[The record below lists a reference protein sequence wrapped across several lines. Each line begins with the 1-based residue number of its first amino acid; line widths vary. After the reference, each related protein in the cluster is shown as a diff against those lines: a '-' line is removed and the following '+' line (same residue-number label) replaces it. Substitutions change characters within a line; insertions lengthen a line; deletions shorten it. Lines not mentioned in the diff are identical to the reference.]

1 MELVVNPPQQV
12 FDQLIH
18 WAAVTHGWGHMPYDY
33 QFYAK
38 GFDGYW
44 FICVV
49 DPSKDDSTNFVAGG
63 SLARCTDGNGN
74 PLYSIG
80 LFYCQ
85 EEYRGQGY
93 GKPVFKAMMDIVG
106 EDNCVLMAAPD
117 MSQKYADI
125 FGFKEMPVYWH
136 HKLIIVPSRMDFAEK
151 ISDEYIT
158 KNWTEV
164 DPDQL
169 NVYDKSVC
177 FMDRKNRM
185 QLWFSQH
192 QVYTKVA
199 FDSNQNIM
207 GYCTIR
213 VVNLNRL
220 VVDPFYAENPEV
232 AVQLLT
238 DVCKMIPDFETFELL
253 LFRFPEINEG
263 IEVMISQL
271 CPIGSFTIRVA
282 NRTQFTRK
290 LLESRD
296 EVVYSV
302 ACTTHGFV

>member
-1 MELVVNPPQQV
+1 
-12 FDQLIH
+12 
-18 WAAVTHGWGHMPYDY
+18 
-33 QFYAK
+33 
-38 GFDGYW
+38 
-44 FICVV
+44 
-49 DPSKDDSTNFVAGG
+49 
-63 SLARCTDGNGN
+63 
-74 PLYSIG
+74 
-80 LFYCQ
+80 
-85 EEYRGQGY
+85 
-93 GKPVFKAMMDIVG
+93 
-106 EDNCVLMAAPD
+106 